1 MANRGYNLCLLN
13 YYLWNET
20 GKLFENS
27 SEMWSGDEYFVV
39 YSPWKRSV
47 RQIPPL
53 YCLKWTSDNAGQ
65 RVLCFLD
72 RQKEVGGGEKLRIEV
87 EISFVNEGRDFTQ
100 CLLCIF
106 LPQVIVSLFDAQI
119 WQYYQQALCLT
130 YCSLLFF
137 VNIHGFSTLKK
148 EEDNKRFFKL
158 KYISKENREVSH
170 RGAYC

>member
-72 RQKEVGGGEKLRIEV
+72 RQKEVGWGRKASNWGRNLVCEWGEGFYPVFAMYFSSSGNCQSVRRPNMTILPTSTLFNLLF
-87 EISFVNEGRDFTQ
+87 SFV
-100 CLLCIF
+100 LCEYPRIF
-106 LPQVIVSLFDAQI
+106 NVEERGG
-119 WQYYQQALCLT
+119 QQAI
-130 YCSLLFF
+130 F
-137 VNIHGFSTLKK
+137 
-148 EEDNKRFFKL
+148 
-158 KYISKENREVSH
+158 
-170 RGAYC
+170 